1 MTTLLSDTFSELLK
15 YWRKQRNLSQLTL
28 SLNSDVSQR
37 HISFLESGRAKP
49 SREMVLQLATVLDIP
64 FREQNKL
71 LTAAGFAPVFTE
83 SDLSAPELAPIRKA
97 LDFMLA
103 QQEPFP
109 AIVMDR
115 YWNQIDSNQAARRVM
130 TLLMD
135 AGGLQACM
143 NADGKFNLMKATL
156 HPAALKPTI
165 LNWETVASQ
174 LIRRVHR
181 ETLEVGQ
188 SPASVELFDELMSYP
203 DVARLWEAGPYQG
216 WQMPLLTVNF
226 KKDDQRLSF
235 FSTIATLGTPHDIT
249 LQELRIESL
258 FPADEGT
265 GQCLQKMSQGILE
278 ADF

>member
-97 LDFMLA
+97 LDFMLT

-115 YWNQIDSNQAARRVM
+115 YWNQIDSNQAAQRVM
-130 TLLMD
+130 TLLLNADGM
-135 AGGLQACM
+135 QACM
-143 NADGKFNLMKATL
+143 DVDGRFNLMKATL
-156 HPAALKPTI
+156 HPAALRPTI
-165 LNWETVASQ
+165 TNWDDIASH

-188 SPASVELFDELMSYP
+188 SPASVKLFDELMSYP
-203 DVARLWEAGPYQG
+203 DVPRLWETNPHQG
-216 WQMPLLTVNF
+216 WHMPMLTVNF
-226 KKDDQRLSF
+226 KKDEQRLSF

-249 LQELRIESL
+249 LQELRIESM

-265 GQCLQKMSQGILE
+265 AARLKKMMSTQFDIS
-278 ADF
+278 

>member
-1 MTTLLSDTFSELLK
+1 MNTFLSDTFSELLK
-15 YWRKQRNLSQLTL
+15 YWRKQRNLSQLAL

-49 SREMVLQLATVLDIP
+49 SREMVLQLATVLNIS

-83 SDLSAPELAPIRKA
+83 SDLSDPELAPIRKA

-115 YWNQIDSNQAARRVM
+115 YWNQIDSNQAAQRVM

-135 AGGLQACM
+135 ADGLQACM
-143 NADGKFNLMKATL
+143 DADGRFNLMKATL
-156 HPAALKPTI
+156 HPAALRPTI
-165 LNWETVASQ
+165 TNWETVASH
-174 LIRRVHR
+174 LIRRVYR

-188 SPASVELFDELMSYP
+188 NTTSLELFDELMSYP
-203 DVARLWEAGPYQG
+203 DVTRLWEAGPYQG

-226 KKDDQRLSF
+226 KKDGQQLSF
-235 FSTIATLGTPHDIT
+235 FSTIATLGTPNDIT

-258 FPADEGT
+258 FPADEET
-265 GQCLQKMSQGILE
+265 AMRLKHMNTAEL
-278 ADF
+278 